1 LYKIIFVNSNTYKS
15 TGDSN
20 DLSSNFVHLAR
31 LALAGRQQDVHLH
44 VRRVA
49 KRVRETDPRLSEA
62 LMALLREA
70 PTRSSPLRRDAAT
83 AMPVDLDSR
92 LQLVRI
98 EEVKALDV
106 EPVFE
111 RELCVG
117 LEQLVAERRD
127 KKRLEAAGLD
137 PSRTALFVGRP
148 GVGKSLAARWLAR
161 ELGVPLLV
169 LDLAAVMSSFLGR
182 TGNNLRFV
190 LDYAKSTPCILLL
203 DELDAIAKR
212 RDDSSEVGEL
222 KRLVTV
228 LLQEIDDWPSTGL
241 LIAATNH
248 PDLLDPAV
256 WRRFDVL
263 LEFPMPG
270 PEGAGVAVQRFLG
283 PLAEKRPEWV
293 RILAVVLRGLSYSD
307 IEREILR
314 IRRAFAL
321 SEDKGGSRFE
331 AVLLSRAS
339 ALSHEERAALA
350 AELVASK
357 AASQRR
363 AYELTGISRDT
374 IRKALLADSTRGEM
388 RK

>member
-1 LYKIIFVNSNTYKS
+1 MKSKTYDRS
-15 TGDSN
+15 DELVGNGN
-20 DLSSNFVHLAR
+20 DFVHLAR

-49 KRVRETDPRLSEA
+49 KRVRDVDPELSEA
-62 LMALLREA
+62 LMALLRES
-70 PTRSSPLRRDAAT
+70 PTRSSPLRREAAQ

-92 LQLVRI
+92 LQLVRM
-98 EEVKALDV
+98 EEVKVLDV
-106 EPVFE
+106 EPVFAPAL
-111 RELCVG
+111 RAG
-117 LEQLVAERRD
+117 LEQLVGERRD
-127 KKRLEAAGLD
+127 MRRLAAAGLD
-137 PSRTALFVGRP
+137 PSRTALFVGMP

-161 ELGVPLLV
+161 ELAVPLLV

-212 RDDSSEVGEL
+212 RDDSTEVGEL

-228 LLQEIDDWPSTGL
+228 LLQEIDDWPPTGL

-270 PEGAGVAVQRFLG
+270 AEAVAVAVERFLG
-283 PLAEKRPEWV
+283 PLAEKRPEWA
-293 RILAVVLRGLSYSD
+293 RILTVALRGLSFSD
-307 IEREILR
+307 IERLILR
-314 IRRAFAL
+314 ARRAFAL
-321 SEDKGGSRFE
+321 SEEKGGAHLE
-331 AVLLSRAS
+331 AVLVSRVS
-339 ALSHEERAALA
+339 TLSHDERGVLA
-350 AELVASK
+350 AELVSSGAV
-357 AASQRR
+357 SQRR

-374 IRKALLADSTRGEM
+374 IRRTLRGVATRGGK

>member
-1 LYKIIFVNSNTYKS
+1 M
-15 TGDSN
+15 
-20 DLSSNFVHLAR
+20 AR
-31 LALAGRQQDVHLH
+31 LALTGREQDVHLH

-49 KRVRETDPRLSEA
+49 KRAREEDPKLAEA
-62 LMALLREA
+62 LMELLREA
-70 PTRSSPLRRDAAT
+70 PTRSSPLRRDVAA

-92 LQLVRI
+92 LQLVRV
-98 EEVKALDV
+98 EEVKTLHV
-106 EPVFE
+106 EPVFDP
-111 RELCVG
+111 LIWAG
-117 LEQLVAERRD
+117 LEQLVRERRD
-127 KKRLEAAGLD
+127 LKRLEAAGLD
-137 PSRTALFVGRP
+137 PSRTALFVGSP

-190 LDYAKSTPCILLL
+190 LDYAKSTPCVLLL

-212 RDDSSEVGEL
+212 RDDSTEVGEL

-270 PEGAGVAVQRFLG
+270 VEATRAAVERFLG
-283 PLAEKRPEWV
+283 PLAEERPQW
-293 RILAVVLRGLSYSD
+293 IQTLAVVVRGLSFSD
-307 IEREILR
+307 IERMVLQL
-314 IRRAFAL
+314 RRAVAL
-321 SEDKGGSRFE
+321 SEEKGTAQFEGLLRSR
-331 AVLLSRAS
+331 VS
-339 ALSHEERAALA
+339 ALSHDERAALA
-350 AELVASK
+350 AELVSSGAV
-357 AASQRR
+357 SQRH

-374 IRKALLADSTRGEM
+374 IRRTVRGGATPDK

>member
-1 LYKIIFVNSNTYKS
+1 MKTNTYKS
-15 TGDSN
+15 LDEATIPAED
-20 DLSSNFVHLAR
+20 FVHLAR
-31 LALAGRQQDVHLH
+31 LALTGRDQDVHLH

-49 KRVRETDPRLSEA
+49 KRVREATPEFSEA

-70 PTRSSPLRRDAAT
+70 PTRSSPLRREIAA

-92 LQLVRI
+92 LQLVRV
-98 EEVKALDV
+98 EEVKTLGV
-106 EPVFE
+106 EPVFD
-111 RELCVG
+111 RSIWSG
-117 LEQLVAERRD
+117 LEQLVRERKD
-127 KKRLEAAGLD
+127 GKRLEAAGLD
-137 PSRTALFVGRP
+137 PTRTVLFVGNP

-161 ELGVPLLV
+161 ELDVPLLV

-212 RDDSSEVGEL
+212 RDDSTEVGEL

-228 LLQEIDDWPSTGL
+228 LLQEIDDWPPTGL

-263 LEFPMPG
+263 LEFPMPAADAV
-270 PEGAGVAVQRFLG
+270 EVAVERFLG
-283 PLAEKRPEWV
+283 PLAKDHPTWV
-293 RILAVVLRGLSYSD
+293 RTLSVVLRGLSFSD
-307 IEREILR
+307 VERTVLQL
-314 IRRAFAL
+314 RRAVAL
-321 SEDKGGSRFE
+321 SEEKGVSQFE
-331 AVLLSRAS
+331 TLLRARVS
-339 ALSHEERAALA
+339 ALSHDERAGLA
-350 AELVASK
+350 AELVSSGT
-357 AASQRR
+357 ASQRH

-374 IRKALLADSTRGEM
+374 IRRAVRSATTGKTGR
-388 RK
+388 

>member
-1 LYKIIFVNSNTYKS
+1 M
-15 TGDSN
+15 
-20 DLSSNFVHLAR
+20 
-31 LALAGRQQDVHLH
+31 GRQQDVHLH

-49 KRVRETDPRLSEA
+49 KRAREADPQFSEA
-62 LMALLREA
+62 LMALLRES
-70 PTRSSPLRRDAAT
+70 PTRSSPLRRDAAP

-92 LQLVRI
+92 LHLVRI
-98 EEVKALDV
+98 EDVTALDV

-111 RELCVG
+111 PRLWAA
-117 LEQLVAERRD
+117 LEQLVGERRD
-127 KKRLEAAGLD
+127 RSRLDSAGLD

-161 ELGVPLLV
+161 ELGVPLMI

-212 RDDSSEVGEL
+212 RDDSTEVGEL

-228 LLQEIDDWPSTGL
+228 LLQEIDDWPPTGL

-270 PEGAGVAVQRFLG
+270 AEAVGVAVERFLG
-283 PLAEKRPEWV
+283 PLAEKSPEWV
-293 RILAVVLRGLSYSD
+293 RILSVMLQGLSFSD

-314 IRRAFAL
+314 LRRAFAL
-321 SEDKGGSRFE
+321 SEEKGTALFE
-331 AVLLSRAS
+331 AVLSSRVS
-339 ALSHEERAALA
+339 ALSHEERGVLA
-350 AELVASK
+350 AELVSTGAV
-357 AASQRR
+357 SQRR

-374 IRKALLADSTRGEM
+374 IRKTLRGAGTRGDM